1 MTPTVLVRIHR
12 DAKSALEEMAAEDHI
27 TLPEMLSKVIE
38 QARRQRVIDS
48 TNRFYAE
55 LRADP
60 EAWAEEQAE
69 RALWE
74 TSLLDGLQDE

>member
-1 MTPTVLVRIHR
+1 MVRVPLN
-12 DAKSALEEMAAEDHI
+12 AKSSLEEMAAEDRV
-27 TLPEMLSKVIE
+27 TLSEMLGRVIE

-55 LRADP
+55 LRANP
-60 EAWAEEQAE
+60 EAWAEEEAE

-74 TSLLDGLQDE
+74 TTLSDGLRDE

>member
-1 MTPTVLVRIHR
+1 MVRVPLH
-12 DAKSALEEMAAEDHI
+12 AKSILEEMAAEDRV
-27 TLPEMLSKVIE
+27 TLSEMLGRVIE

-55 LRADP
+55 LRANP
-60 EAWAEEQAE
+60 EAWAEEEAE

-74 TSLLDGLQDE
+74 TTLSDGLRDE